1 MRVAVFVDAGYVY
14 AQGYSLITGKEVKNS
29 RKKTRINA
37 EEIVARLSSFATA
50 VSNKKDLLR
59 IYWYDAKPTTGISD
73 EQNKFAQHDNVK
85 LRLGQLN
92 SAGQQKGVDSLLVI
106 DLTELARN
114 KAITDA
120 VVFTGD
126 EDIRIA
132 VEIAQNHGVRVH
144 LLGIDGT
151 SVRGSQSPTLQNEAD
166 TVKIWGKSEVESFI
180 TILDDPVP
188 VAAKAKIEK
197 AQTSPTPKSK
207 PSEAADVSA
216 KIKSLVEAA
225 LMQIKPGGDHERLI
239 EIRKDKKPL
248 HGDVVDSLYDKLDD
262 SLKRESTQ
270 QEKNELKKL
279 LRSRFEEQL

>member
-1 MRVAVFVDAGYVY
+1 MRVAVFVDAGYLY

-37 EEIVARLSSFATA
+37 EEIVARLSRFATA
-50 VSNKKDLLR
+50 VSKKDLLR

-144 LLGIDGT
+144 LLGIDET
-151 SVRGSQSPTLQNEAD
+151 SARGSQSPTLQNEAD
-166 TVKIWGKSEVESFI
+166 TVKVWDRSEVESFI
-180 TILDDPVP
+180 TILDDHAPG
-188 VAAKAKIEK
+188 AAKAKIEK
-197 AQTSPTPKSK
+197 AQTSPILKSK

-216 KIKSLVEAA
+216 KIKSLLEAA
-225 LMQIKPGGDHERLI
+225 LMQIKLGGKLERLI
-239 EIRKDKKPL
+239 EIKRNKKPIP
-248 HGDVVDSLYDKLDD
+248 GDVVNSLYVDLEK
-262 SLKRESTQ
+262 SIGKKPTQ
-270 QEKNELKKL
+270 KEKNELKKL
-279 LRSRFEEQL
+279 FKLTFEEQS